1 MMELVEKRVGVF
13 GLGITGRAVLDYL
26 LLHEAHPV
34 CVDEAT
40 HPEKLR
46 ELQRLTA
53 EHCVEAHLGEIP
65 QDALAGCKLIIVS
78 PGVTLDNPILAAARE
93 AGTECISEIELAYRN
108 CRAKLVGITG
118 SNGKST
124 TTMLLAHLLS
134 GFRRAV
140 AVGNIGKPF
149 ISVVDDVDE
158 DDVVCCEVSSF
169 QLEASP
175 DFHPHIAIFTN
186 ITPDHLERHHS
197 FSNYAAMKRS
207 LIKTMAEGDIV
218 IHNAED
224 ENLQPDEFPRRPVTF
239 LPFSSVGEVGPPG
252 AYLENGEMIVDA
264 GNGEV
269 RIARDVLHLP
279 GLHNVENA
287 LAAALAARL
296 LGAKKNHLE
305 KGLGSFEGY
314 EHRIEFVRE
323 LDGVR
328 YYNDSKATNPE
339 AAVTALKSF
348 PQAVVLIAGGRDKG
362 TDLTEFVSQAQK
374 GCSQIVLL
382 GEAAGRFE
390 QALRNG
396 GFDAILRA
404 GSLEEAVETAR
415 TAAEPGEV
423 VLLSPACASFD
434 MFESFEE
441 RGNLFKELV
450 QKL

>member
-1 MMELVEKRVGVF
+1 MMDLTKKRVGIF

-26 LLHEAHPV
+26 LQHEARPV
-34 CVDEAT
+34 CIDEAT
-40 HPEKLR
+40 QPDRLL
-46 ELQRLTA
+46 ELQRLAA
-53 EHCVEAHLGEIP
+53 ERGVEVHLGEIP
-65 QDALAGCKLIIVS
+65 QDVLAGCGLVIVS
-78 PGVTLDNPILAAARE
+78 PGVTLDNPVLASARE
-93 AGTECISEIELAYRN
+93 AGAECISEIELAYRN
-108 CRAKLVGITG
+108 CRAQLVGITG

-124 TTMLLAHLLS
+124 TTILLAHLLS
-134 GFRRAV
+134 GFRRAL
-140 AVGNIGKPF
+140 AVGNIGAPF
-149 ISVVDDVDE
+149 IGIVDE
-158 DDVVCCEVSSF
+158 VDENDVVCCEVSSF

-175 DFHPHIAIFTN
+175 EFRPHVAVFTN

-197 FSNYAAMKRS
+197 FANYAATKRN
-207 LIKTMAEGDIV
+207 LIKTMLEGDYV
-218 IHNAED
+218 VHNAED
-224 ENLQPDEFPRRPVTF
+224 ENLQPDEFPPRPVTF

-269 RIARDVLHLP
+269 RIARDVLRLP

-296 LGAKKNHLE
+296 FGAKKTHLE

-362 TDLTEFVSQAQK
+362 TSLEEFVSQAKK
-374 GCSQIVLL
+374 GCSRIVLL

-390 QALRNG
+390 QALREGGYDSISRANG
-396 GFDAILRA
+396 
-404 GSLEEAVETAR
+404 LEEAVEAAR
-415 TAAEPGEV
+415 AAAEPGEI

>member
-1 MMELVEKRVGVF
+1 MTELAEKRVGVF
-13 GLGITGRAVLDYL
+13 GLGVTGRAVVEYL
-26 LLHEAHPV
+26 LKHRARPV
-34 CVDEAT
+34 CIDEASR
-40 HPEKLR
+40 PEKLA
-46 ELQRLTA
+46 ELKKYA
-53 EHCVEAHLGEIP
+53 NEHGLEAHFGDIP
-65 QDALAGCKLIIVS
+65 QGALAGCELVVTS
-78 PGVTLDNPILAAARE
+78 PGVALDNPLLTAARE
-93 AGTECISEIELAYRN
+93 IGIECISEIELAYRN
-108 CRAKLVGITG
+108 CPARLVGITG

-124 TTMLLAHLLS
+124 TTALLAHLLS

-140 AVGNIGKPF
+140 AVGNIGRPF
-149 ISVVDDVDE
+149 IGVVDEVGE

-175 DFHPHIAIFTN
+175 SFHPHIAAFTN
-186 ITPDHLERHHS
+186 ITPDHLERHRS
-197 FSNYAAMKRS
+197 FANYAAMKRS
-207 LIKTMAEGDIV
+207 MVKTMAEGDSV
-218 IHNAED
+218 IFNAED
-224 ENLQPDEFPRRPVTF
+224 ENLQPDEFPPRPVAF
-239 LPFSSVGEVGPPG
+239 LPFSSVGEIGPPG

-269 RIARDVLHLP
+269 RIAREVLRLP

-296 LGAKKNHLE
+296 LGAKKAHLE

-362 TDLTEFVSQAQK
+362 TDLSEFVSLVKQR
-374 GCSQIVLL
+374 CSHVVLL
-382 GEAAGRFE
+382 GEAAERFE
-390 QALRNG
+390 RALRDSG
-396 GFDAILRA
+396 YDSIARA
-404 GSLEEAVETAR
+404 DNLEEAVEAAR
-415 TAAEPGEV
+415 KAAEAGEV

-441 RGNLFKELV
+441 RGVLFKELV
-450 QKL
+450 RKL

>member
-1 MMELVEKRVGVF
+1 MMDLGNRRVGVF

-26 LLHEAHPV
+26 LRHEARPV
-34 CVDEAT
+34 CVDEVT
-40 HPEKLR
+40 QPEKLQ
-46 ELQRLTA
+46 ELQHLTA
-53 EHCVEAHLGEIP
+53 EQSVEAHLGEIP
-65 QDALAGCKLIIVS
+65 RDALTGCEFVIVS
-78 PGVTLDNPILAAARE
+78 PGVTLDNPVLAAARG
-93 AGTECISEIELAYRN
+93 AGATCISEIELAYRN
-108 CRAKLVGITG
+108 CNAQLVGITG

-124 TTMLLAHLLS
+124 TTILLAHLLS
-134 GFRRAV
+134 GYRKAL

-149 ISVVDDVDE
+149 IGIVDE
-158 DDVVCCEVSSF
+158 IGADDVVCCEVSSF

-175 DFHPHIAIFTN
+175 EFHPGIAVFTN

-197 FSNYAAMKRS
+197 FANYAATKRG
-207 LIKTMAEGDIV
+207 LIKTMAEGDSV
-218 IHNAED
+218 IYNAED
-224 ENLQPDEFPRRPVTF
+224 ENLQPDEFPPRPVTF

-252 AYLENGEMIVDA
+252 AYLENGELIVDA

-269 RIARDVLHLP
+269 RIARDRLRLP

-287 LAAALAARL
+287 LAATLAARL
-296 LGAKKNHLE
+296 LGAKKTHLE
-305 KGLGSFEGY
+305 KGLRSFEGY

-339 AAVTALKSF
+339 AAVTALRSF
-348 PQAVVLIAGGRDKG
+348 PQAIVLIAGGRDKG
-362 TDLTEFVSQAQK
+362 TNLAEFVSQVK
-374 GCSQIVLL
+374 KHCSQIVLL

-390 QALRNG
+390 QALREG
-396 GFDAILRA
+396 GYDAIARA
-404 GSLEEAVETAR
+404 DSLGEAVEAAR
-415 TAAEPGEV
+415 GAAEPGEV